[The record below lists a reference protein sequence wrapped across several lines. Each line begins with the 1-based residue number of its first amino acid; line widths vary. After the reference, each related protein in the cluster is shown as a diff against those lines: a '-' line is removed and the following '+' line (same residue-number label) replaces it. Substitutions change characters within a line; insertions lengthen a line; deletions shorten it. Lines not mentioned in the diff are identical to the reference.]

1 MRSIYATLA
10 ALLLIATTATAG
22 FAQSKSKSK
31 PKEIVTRTIIG
42 CTLGESTIEQ
52 IKKTIQEQNGKIDTI
67 VADGIEGSRLQMI
80 FASDLPFFGKIRN
93 AVMLKTV
100 DGVLYMVSFLIDDKD
115 EANRLKSSL
124 SDKYEDWRHLHGD
137 TSDAYYGDFFDDKS
151 AVVLSYTND
160 KAYGGNFKQALLIYL
175 DIALHKKAI
184 EIERTDL

>member
-10 ALLLIATTATAG
+10 ALLLILTTATAG

-52 IKKTIQEQNGKIDTI
+52 IKKTIQEQNGTIGKIE
-67 VADGIEGSRLQMI
+67 DGLEGSRVQVI
-80 FASDLPFFGKIRN
+80 FASDLPFFGKTRN
-93 AVMLKTV
+93 AVILKTV

-115 EANRLKSSL
+115 EANRLKFSL
-124 SDKYEDWRHLHGD
+124 SDKYEDWRDAHVD

-151 AVVLSYTND
+151 AVILSYKND
-160 KAYGGNFKQALLIYL
+160 SAYGGDFKYALLIYA
-175 DIALHKKAI
+175 DRALYKKVE
-184 EIERTDL
+184 EIERSDL